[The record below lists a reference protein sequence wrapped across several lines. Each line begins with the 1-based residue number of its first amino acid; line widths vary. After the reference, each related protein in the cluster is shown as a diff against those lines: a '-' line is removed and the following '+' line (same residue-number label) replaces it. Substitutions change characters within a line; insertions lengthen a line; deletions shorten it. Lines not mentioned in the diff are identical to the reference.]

1 MNVGR
6 IKLWFLSFALG
17 LSRFVRSAR
26 LAYLTSMSMQGT
38 WADGITIQAAADNL
52 NLKIHITESLPNLA
66 EFTVVK
72 QLLLDNNLK
81 QLMNFIMCQPNI
93 FVH

>member
-1 MNVGR
+1 MNFG
-6 IKLWFLSFALG
+6 LG

-38 WADGITIQAAADNL
+38 WADGIIIQAVADNL

-72 QLLLDNNLK
+72 QLLLDNNLE
-81 QLMNFIMCQPNI
+81 QLMNFIMRQANI
-93 FVH
+93 IVH

>member
-1 MNVGR
+1 
-6 IKLWFLSFALG
+6 
-17 LSRFVRSAR
+17 
-26 LAYLTSMSMQGT
+26 MQGT

-52 NLKIHITESLPNLA
+52 KLKIHITESLPNLA

-93 FVH
+93 FVHWNVVL